1 MTISKKSKRTASTK
15 STKTTKSIKPKQ
27 QIIYIGPTLSQ
38 GRLSFATVFLDEIPA
53 YVQAIVEK
61 HPWFKNLLVPVDE
74 MTKAIASTQDK
85 GSYLNILYNKVK
97 KEV

>member
-1 MTISKKSKRTASTK
+1 MTISKKSKRTASTR
-15 STKTTKSIKPKQ
+15 STRTTKPIKQQ

-38 GRLSFATVFLDEIPA
+38 GRLPFAAVFLNEIPA

-61 HPWFKNLLVPVDE
+61 HPWFKNLLVPVDD

-85 GSYLNILYNKVK
+85 GSYLNILYNKAK